1 MKQSTSVAKRVKLL
15 TVFDALTLSLLTIPV
30 VFSLLRSKIVEFV
43 GYAIFL
49 LGGLSPH
56 LYERVVGQNLDVKV
70 RFGLSSTVLLHSLF
84 GQFLDF
90 YEYFPGWDKLLH
102 FYGSFVI
109 TIFFFETLR
118 QSSKFWN
125 AKNIPDAL
133 FMAFLLGT
141 FVGLVWEIAEYMA
154 DKIFPYIGAQRGLDD
169 TMMDFIF
176 NVLGCYSAVQAIKYS
191 LRQRDV
197 RR

>member
-1 MKQSTSVAKRVKLL
+1 MKQPTSVARSVKLL
-15 TVFDALTLSLLTIPV
+15 TVEVLTFSLLSVPV
-30 VFSLLRSKIVEFV
+30 VFSILKSKIVEFV

-49 LGGLSPH
+49 LGGFSPH
-56 LYERVVGQNLDVKV
+56 LYEKIVCQKLDVKV
-70 RFGLSSTVLLHSLF
+70 KFGLSSTVVLHSFF

-102 FYGSFVI
+102 FCGSFVI

-133 FMAFLLGT
+133 FMAFLLGA
-141 FVGLVWEIAEYMA
+141 FAGLVWEIAEYVA

-169 TMMDFIF
+169 TMMDFVF

-191 LRQRDV
+191 LRQYEV

>member
-1 MKQSTSVAKRVKLL
+1 MKQPTSVAKSVKLL
-15 TVFDALTLSLLTIPV
+15 TVEMLT
-30 VFSLLRSKIVEFV
+30 FSLLSVPVFFSILKSKIVEFV

-49 LGGLSPH
+49 LGGFSPH
-56 LYERVVGQNLDVKV
+56 LYEKIVRQKLDVKV
-70 RFGLSSTVLLHSLF
+70 KFGLSSTVVLHSFF

-133 FMAFLLGT
+133 FMAFLLGA
-141 FVGLVWEIAEYMA
+141 FAGLVWEIAEYVT

-169 TMMDFIF
+169 TMMDFVF
-176 NVLGCYSAVQAIKYS
+176 NVLGCYSAAQAIKYS

>member
-1 MKQSTSVAKRVKLL
+1 MKQPTSVARSVKLL
-15 TVFDALTLSLLTIPV
+15 TVEVLT
-30 VFSLLRSKIVEFV
+30 FSLLSVPVFFSILKSKIVEFV

-49 LGGLSPH
+49 LGGFSPH
-56 LYERVVGQNLDVKV
+56 LYEKIVRQKLDVKV
-70 RFGLSSTVLLHSLF
+70 KFGLSSTVVLHSFF

-133 FMAFLLGT
+133 FMAFLLGA
-141 FVGLVWEIAEYMA
+141 FAGLVWEIAEYVT

-169 TMMDFIF
+169 TMMDFVF
-176 NVLGCYSAVQAIKYS
+176 NVLGCYSAAQAIKYS
-191 LRQRDV
+191 LRRRDV